1 MAGGGLDTG
10 MHGISPK
17 TLRALAGLV
26 LLTGCAHAALPA
38 PANTQDAELARLRA
52 ELAQRDQTIVQ
63 LEGRLSLAEA
73 GQRQLRAEL
82 QRSEELPAPQSV
94 RIGGRV
100 QPAEP
105 AHEEPVVR
113 EPEGP
118 RPMLRLSGERGAQ
131 RVGPREQP
139 EFASTW
145 TPPATSERL
154 SVVPLPDAP
163 RRAPASV
170 AAPAPLAQ
178 DDLYA
183 RGLDLLRRREFAEA
197 SRELAA
203 FVAAH
208 PRDPRVGRAHFFRAE
223 LMFAERDYKRAL
235 ATFEQSLRS
244 DPMGDKAPD
253 AMLRCAL
260 CQLQLGARDKARA
273 LLGELRTKF
282 PDSDAAR
289 RSEQVMEGSG

>member
-10 MHGISPK
+10 MNGIAPK
-17 TLRALAGLV
+17 TLLALTGLV

-38 PANTQDAELARLRA
+38 STNTQDAELARLRA

-82 QRSEELPAPQSV
+82 QRNEEPPAPQSV

-100 QPAEP
+100 QPVEL
-105 AHEEPVVR
+105 AHEQPVAR

-131 RVGPREQP
+131 REQP

-145 TPPATSERL
+145 TPPATRERL

-163 RRAPASV
+163 RRAPAPV
-170 AAPAPLAQ
+170 AAPTPLAQ

-223 LMFAERDYKRAL
+223 LMFADRDYKRAL
-235 ATFEQSLRS
+235 AAFEQSLRS